1 MQPWLLIAVLV
12 AATLPFVASILSS
25 LLPATR
31 VKDLGDYFV
40 FGRKLEV
47 DGFLKAT
54 IGYSLQVAAISLFFY
69 WSFTYGL
76 LPPLIVCAAW
86 IGSYLLL
93 AWAVKT
99 GRLNS
104 FLGVGVREDGAK
116 TIHGYI
122 GSRARAT
129 RLRSLAIVFVAVAS
143 ILGLGGTMMA
153 EIDYSAGYLTGLL
166 GIPGTDEIT
175 RLSIQATI
183 LLFTLLYVLWGGYK
197 SVVFTDRIQV
207 PFAYLGFC
215 IFAVGVA
222 GIGISAGTGFA
233 TATLLALM
241 TLSVVAI
248 LWIRTRLLQRVPASD
263 WEKLTPYLTFGPILA
278 ILFVFSTYAFT
289 EASGSLEALGPIL
302 LKPGAPLGFGIWGT
316 IALLFANLV
325 WQFADI
331 SGLQRLQSL
340 EVATRQDG
348 LRDAADA
355 LTFTGIE
362 SGIGWLMIIL
372 VAGIM
377 QLAGL
382 DAYEFL
388 KTLGQRPDW
397 TAVLAPLFV
406 FTLSVYMLSTIS
418 GFISALSY
426 ISFYDLIPRNYA
438 ILTSKGGTSLSRLR
452 AARLVTIVVV
462 AAIFLLYLVIRAAA
476 QDNIA
481 AVLYGIYAFQ
491 IAILPAAL
499 VALLKPSWTVEP
511 SAVIV
516 SVGMGIVIAYAA
528 ATTTTPWPALAQLG
542 VDVTSW
548 GVMPPLLAGVA
559 SAAGYAVAFG
569 IVRAIGRARFSF
581 WPAKR

>member
-40 FGRKLEV
+40 FDRKLEV

-99 GRLNS
+99 GRLNR
-104 FLGVGVREDGAK
+104 FLGVGIREEGAE
-116 TIHGYI
+116 TIHGFI
-122 GSRARAT
+122 GNRARAT
-129 RLRSLAIVFVAVAS
+129 RLRSLAVFLVAVAS
-143 ILGLGGTMMA
+143 VLGLGGTMMA
-153 EIDYSAGYLTGLL
+153 EVDYSAGYLTGFLS
-166 GIPGTDEIT
+166 IPDTNDIT

-215 IFAVGVA
+215 VFAVGVA
-222 GIGISAGTGFA
+222 GIGISLGTGLA

-241 TLSVVAI
+241 TLSVAVI
-248 LWIRTRLLQRVPASD
+248 LGVRMRLLKRVPASD
-263 WEKLTPYLTFGPILA
+263 WEKLTPFLTFGPILTL
-278 ILFVFSTYAFT
+278 LFLFSTYAFT
-289 EASGSLEALGPIL
+289 KAGGSLEALTPIL
-302 LKPGAPLGFGIWGT
+302 LKPGAPLGFGFWGT

-355 LTFTGIE
+355 LTSTGVE
-362 SGIGWLMIIL
+362 SGIGWLMITL

-382 DAYEFL
+382 NAYDFL
-388 KTLGQRPDW
+388 KTLGQRADW
-397 TAVLAPLFV
+397 TAVLAPVFV
-406 FTLSVYMLSTIS
+406 FMLSVYMLSTIS

-438 ILTSKGGTSLSRLR
+438 TLTSKGGTPLGRLR
-452 AARLVTIVVV
+452 AARLVTVVVVV
-462 AAIFLLYLVIRAAA
+462 AVFLLYLVIRAAA

-491 IAILPAAL
+491 IAILPSAL
-499 VALLKPSWTVEP
+499 IALLKPSWQVEP
-511 SAVIV
+511 AAAIA
-516 SVGMGIVIAYAA
+516 SVGMGIAIAYAA
-528 ATTTTPWPALAQLG
+528 ATTTPWPVLAQLG
-542 VDVTSW
+542 VDATSW
-548 GVMPPLLAGVA
+548 GVMPPLLAGIA
-559 SAAGYAVAFG
+559 SATGYAVTLG
-569 IVRAIGRARFSF
+569 IVRALGWARSSR
-581 WPAKR
+581 PRSKR